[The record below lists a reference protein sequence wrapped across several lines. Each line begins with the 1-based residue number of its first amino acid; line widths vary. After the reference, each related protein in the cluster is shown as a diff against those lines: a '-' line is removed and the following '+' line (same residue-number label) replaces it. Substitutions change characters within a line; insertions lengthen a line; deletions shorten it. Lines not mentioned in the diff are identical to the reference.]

1 MIHAASYGEATSLMK
16 RIEQTQKAKGK
27 LERIQSLHPDELYIS
42 ALMMCANL
50 VNPNWKD
57 QLESEI
63 RRQEQSGEAYAL
75 FVRNCTQEDKVYASP
90 LYSCLL
96 ISDYQIGAHH

>member
-1 MIHAASYGEATSLMK
+1 MLAMIHAASYGEATSLMK

-75 FVRNCTQEDKVYASP
+75 FVRNCTQEDKVYGVEIW
-90 LYSCLL
+90 LL
-96 ISDYQIGAHH
+96 LPA